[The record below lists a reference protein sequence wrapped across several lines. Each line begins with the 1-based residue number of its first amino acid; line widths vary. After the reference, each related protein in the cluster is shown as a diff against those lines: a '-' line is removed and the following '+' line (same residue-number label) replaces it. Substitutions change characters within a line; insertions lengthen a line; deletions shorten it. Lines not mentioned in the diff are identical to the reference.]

1 MTIRKIESCPPRGYV
16 DGPQTWASLGVLL
29 LLVVEE
35 LGDVGAADDE
45 AEDAEVEQ
53 RVQLIDDL
61 AAQRRLEIRGGRD
74 QYLLACQVA
83 QAGGEA
89 TLPLQHFRI
98 NSRSLQLQEVQVKE
112 VKKDGRQET
121 ECVHQETMVQPGA
134 GAGVPSVWQHAW
146 K

>member
-1 MTIRKIESCPPRGYV
+1 MVNPALNDVLGRTALPGPERGVPGGDLAEV
-16 DGPQTWASLGVLL
+16 DLVRRASLGVLL

-35 LGDVGAADDE
+35 LGDVGAAADE

-74 QYLLACQVA
+74 QYLLACKVA

-98 NSRSLQLQEVQVKE
+98 NSRKCRS
-112 VKKDGRQET
+112 KK
-121 ECVHQETMVQPGA
+121 
-134 GAGVPSVWQHAW
+134 
-146 K
+146 